1 MDDYVHM
8 ATDNIKYKKAKSNLF
23 LEKVHA
29 LLN

>member
-23 LEKVHA
+23 LKKRFTHF
-29 LLN
+29 